1 MIFKNKTSTVILLL
15 IFTMAVSGLFLIE
28 PTTAPVTVPAN
39 PKAAPEIVSVIIH
52 NNPIWNPA
60 VTTTDT
66 YTGEVTYSNPG
77 HYTCNGSI
85 EITIKNQP
93 FKAYTDKDYHYIGRY
108 FTFFYKDANT
118 PWREDF
124 PRSIE
129 PYAEYQSD
137 KTNTIVSFN
146 YGYLGDISY
155 AKENSIVDFRIQAVE
170 GHFSRSYETRDM
182 SSPLPFLYTVP
193 AVYEGVGS
201 KYAEFSIK
209 IPPSDEPGTS
219 KLNIQTSTLTPI
231 KTNNNSPTTE
241 PIQTTTEPTIPST
254 NSPPQNPLQSHP
266 IIILATVCI
275 IIIPIAIVTY
285 INKRQ
290 QKANPNFN
298 DLTIKHLRNKLE
310 TNF

>member
-1 MIFKNKTSTVILLL
+1 MIFKNKKHTVILL
-15 IFTMAVSGLFLIE
+15 IFTITFSWLLLIE

-39 PKAAPEIVSVIIH
+39 PKSAPEIISVIIH
-52 NNPIWNPA
+52 NTPIWNPA

-85 EITIKNQP
+85 EITLKNRP
-93 FKAYTDKDYHYIGRY
+93 FNAYTDKNGKYISRY

-118 PWREDF
+118 QWREDF
-124 PRSIE
+124 PRSLE

-137 KTNTIVSFN
+137 KANTVVSFK
-146 YGYLGDISY
+146 YGNAGGILYY
-155 AKENSIVDFRIQAVE
+155 ANENSIIDFRIQAVE
-170 GHFSRSYETRDM
+170 GYFSRSYETRDF
-182 SSPLPFLYTVP
+182 SDGLGFLYTVP
-193 AVYEGVGS
+193 AVYEGEGS

-241 PIQTTTEPTIPST
+241 PIQTITEPTIPST

-298 DLTIKHLRNKLE
+298 DLKDKTLE
-310 TNF
+310 R